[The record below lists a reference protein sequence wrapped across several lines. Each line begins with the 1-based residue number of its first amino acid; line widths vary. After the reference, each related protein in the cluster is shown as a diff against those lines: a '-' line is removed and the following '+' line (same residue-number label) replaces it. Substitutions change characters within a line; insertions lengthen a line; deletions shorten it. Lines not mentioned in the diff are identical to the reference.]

1 LENVKYE
8 SSALFE
14 QRFWLQVLGDHARFI
29 LNSLSPTEQVEI
41 RRAEYFIQGF
51 DQLLEEARRSLNVQ
65 EIQRLNESAYQK
77 MLEIRAFKLH
87 LLERH
92 LTEKISLNLPPTF
105 LNHMVNEVEEAILVT
120 SFLLKGE
127 LPPIQSSLHLHL
139 LWLLDAAGHAG
150 GIENNLDLAEKKLKE
165 ISKTFMNQFQE
176 YYLKAVEFA
185 GFIRTNLHQFPAL
198 SRLNKEVELEMSL
211 FLEFLR
217 ELEEMRLTK
226 EALGALSPLMADHM
240 AREELYYLLK
250 LSQVSEV
257 KPPSGDPSKPRKEE

>member
-1 LENVKYE
+1 
-8 SSALFE
+8 
-14 QRFWLQVLGDHARFI
+14 
-29 LNSLSPTEQVEI
+29 
-41 RRAEYFIQGF
+41 
-51 DQLLEEARRSLNVQ
+51 
-65 EIQRLNESAYQK
+65 
-77 MLEIRAFKLH
+77 
-87 LLERH
+87 
-92 LTEKISLNLPPTF
+92 
-105 LNHMVNEVEEAILVT
+105 
-120 SFLLKGE
+120 
-127 LPPIQSSLHLHL
+127 LHL

-165 ISKTFMNQFQE
+165 ISKTFMNQFQD

-185 GFIRTNLHQFPAL
+185 GYIRTNLHQFPAL
-198 SRLNKEVELEMSL
+198 IRLNKEVELEMSL